1 MPRKPKNPPPPPM
14 DDDDQDDEVGSLEI
28 ERGPLPGEIYD
39 DQADDEAEPPPQ
51 VQAAPIRPAPPA
63 PGGAQTPAYLAEL
76 LAKPGI
82 GPDVMRGVNPA
93 TAWVQINDSGGNS
106 DLMPLAFLA
115 PEALDTLADKGFS
128 GHTTFE
134 VRTGKT
140 GAVLCYFATVLDDLE
155 PEEVPPGADPEA
167 QAEAGGALAMPPQL
181 FGLLNKLTTEIAA
194 LKMQQQMQAQQQQA
208 DPLAG
213 VEKSLALLERVAG
226 IAGRMFGAV
235 PQQAPQ
241 SDLGAVLDVA
251 AKVLPMLHNGA
262 DAGGAPGA
270 PEGGAA

>member
-14 DDDDQDDEVGSLEI
+14 DDDQDDPDLI
-28 ERGPLPGEIYD
+28 EPGDLPAEIYD
-39 DQADDEAEPPPQ
+39 DQDDDEPEPPPQ

-241 SDLGAVLDVA
+241 SDLGAIIDVA
-251 AKVLPMLHNGA
+251 GKVLPMFNKAA
-262 DAGGAPGA
+262 D
-270 PEGGAA
+270 PEPPLPEPHE